1 MITNA
6 LVGLMPRLD
15 NKSANSN
22 QFWATVYMAVKIPAL
37 HNHLF
42 TKLLEAY
49 KNLKFAS
56 LAVIAIRLVSFLYYL
71 AQMLNRVAIVQQFAE
86 DLLVK
91 CANDKMLKTRIAAII
106 PNSNAKLDALE
117 QLQALKDICVDSDLL
132 VSLLGLRGLEIWLS
146 DPSNLRSLSET
157 DCHTLFAALN
167 SISERVPLDEVRG
180 ILLCS
185 LFGTLGIIDASPFS
199 ETKQTLPCFTIR
211 VEDEPN
217 ELCCI
222 LIEKHLFQ
230 SMRSATNSKWQD
242 KIAFVI
248 QEFCKFC
255 SFASAF
261 EVQDSWQKSR
271 WLKFPEIVRRTIEPL
286 LHARYNMTFAVVSP
300 AESEIFYASLS
311 YQEWLHRWTIDL
323 ISRIE
328 DVKQRQVFLPCRAL
342 SRLDQG
348 LLRTIIMA
356 VISRLLRSDMRS
368 KDYLAREISS
378 LLNHGRALLESQN
391 ETDRSFVAFFRF
403 LFFFDDYLRY
413 WRFRLIR
420 ARNKPL
426 SIELQLCLST
436 LEDLDGIFDPYDFAC
451 CSILCDDHQ
460 RALYYLEKY
469 VSRNG
474 SIKQDVR
481 VYRIFQLCYAGLMDS
496 DGMEGVLTQLRTRDV
511 NSAILAHETNRDW
524 ESALTCYEVELRHD
538 MHSTRFNYGLLRCL
552 RNLGR
557 LDPIIGYAS
566 NVRNENVCEIV
577 KPFLIES
584 AWRLKAWDVV
594 DREFSLRQPSSFD
607 DDIALLLKNLRN
619 ADAECFG
626 RDIIEA
632 KKRVWKVLS
641 SKKHL
646 AESIVQRAMVQSYML
661 QDISLFLN
669 DRHQFL
675 DQRIWAQRLTRSN
688 CSILVLEP
696 IINLRRV
703 LLELR

>member
-1 MITNA
+1 MISNA

-22 QFWATVYMAVKIPAL
+22 QFWATVYTAVKIPAL
-37 HNHLF
+37 QSHLF
-42 TKLLEAY
+42 TKLLEAH
-49 KNLKFAS
+49 KNLKLAS
-56 LAVIAIRLVSFLYYL
+56 LTVLAVRLTSFLYYL
-71 AQMLNRVAIVQQFAE
+71 AQMLNRMAIIQQFAE

-91 CANDKMLKTRIAAII
+91 CANDGTLKTRLTAII
-106 PNSNAKLDALE
+106 PNTDTKLEAPE

-146 DPSNLRSLSET
+146 DSSNIRSLSEA
-157 DCHTLFAALN
+157 DCHALFATLN
-167 SISERVPLDEVRG
+167 SISERAPLDEERG
-180 ILLCS
+180 VLICS
-185 LFGTLGIIDASPFS
+185 LFGTLGIIDANPFS
-199 ETKQTLPCFTIR
+199 ETKQILPCFTIR
-211 VEDEPN
+211 VEDELN
-217 ELCCI
+217 ELSCV

-255 SFASAF
+255 SFTSAF
-261 EVQDSWQKSR
+261 EVSDSWQRFR
-271 WLKFPEIVRRTIEPL
+271 WLQFPEIVRRTIEPL
-286 LHARYNMTFAVVSP
+286 LHARYNMTFTTVNP
-300 AESEIFYASLS
+300 AESEIFFASLP
-311 YQEWLHRWTIDL
+311 YQEWLHRWAIDL
-323 ISRIE
+323 ISRIG
-328 DVKQRQVFLPCRAL
+328 DVKQRQIFFPCRAL

-356 VISRLLRSDMRS
+356 VISRLLRSDS
-368 KDYLAREISS
+368 HSQDYLAREISS

-413 WRFRLIR
+413 WRYGLIR

-426 SIELQLCLST
+426 SVELQLCLCT
-436 LEDLDGIFDPYDFAC
+436 LENLDRLFDPYDFAC
-451 CSILCDDHQ
+451 CSILCEDHQ
-460 RALYYLEKY
+460 RTLYYLEKC

-474 SIKQDVR
+474 DFKQDVR
-481 VYRIFQLCYAGLMDS
+481 IYRIFQLCYAGLMDS
-496 DGMEGVLTQLRTRDV
+496 DGMEGVLTQLRIRDV

-524 ESALTCYEVELRHD
+524 ESALISYEVQLRHD
-538 MHSTRFNYGLLRCL
+538 MHSTRFNYGYLRCL

-566 NVRNENVCEIV
+566 NVQNESVREIV

-584 AWRLKAWDVV
+584 AWRLKAWDIV
-594 DREFSLRQPSSFD
+594 DKELSLRQSGSFD
-607 DDIALLLKNLRN
+607 DDIALLLKNIRN
-619 ADAECFG
+619 ADTECFG

-646 AESIVQRAMVQSYML
+646 AESVVQRAMVQSYML
-661 QDISLFLN
+661 HDLSLFLN
-669 DRHQFL
+669 DRHKFL
-675 DQRIWAQRLTRSN
+675 DQKMWVHRLNRSN
-688 CSILVLEP
+688 CSILIREP

-703 LLELR
+703 MLELR